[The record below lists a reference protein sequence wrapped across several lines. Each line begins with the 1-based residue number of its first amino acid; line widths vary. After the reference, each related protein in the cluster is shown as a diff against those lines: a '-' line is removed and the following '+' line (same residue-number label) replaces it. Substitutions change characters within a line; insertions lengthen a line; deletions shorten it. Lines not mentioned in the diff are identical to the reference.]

1 MSGAR
6 DSSHRSPAKTAA
18 AGPLAAT
25 AWKRYGLAAVAIV
38 ALLGGAY
45 AWQLSQDGAA
55 SPPEGAA
62 AGEAALFIGGRDS
75 GYLPGDACR
84 ACHADVYET
93 YQHTGMGRSFYR
105 LRPENVVEDFREN
118 NGFYHEASDRRY
130 QMIER
135 DGRYYQRRYQIGFD
149 GSETNVVEKEV
160 DFVLGS
166 GNHSRTYLNQTANGG
181 LVELPLGWYAADGG
195 YWAMNPGYDRPG
207 HEGFRRR
214 LTYECVFCHNGYP
227 ELPAN
232 SDLSGSDP
240 VFPGSLP
247 SGIDCQRCHGPGQAH
262 VEAASAGRDPDQ
274 IRQAIVNPSKLDAE
288 RQMDVCMQCH
298 LETTSLQLPNSLRR
312 YGRGVFSFRPGERL
326 ADYELFFDH
335 APGTGYDDKFEI
347 AHHGYRLDKSACFR
361 ESEGRMTCTTCHNPH
376 DVLRGEA
383 ATRQYVAV
391 CQSCH
396 QERVESLVQAGSHT
410 ASNDCLTCHMP
421 KRRTQDAIHVVMT
434 DHYIQRYKPEGDLL
448 APLNE
453 RPGTPYI
460 GEVRP
465 YNPPEPAPD
474 GTDELYFAAAQVKHN
489 SNLTGGTPRLLE
501 AIEKFKPPQPE
512 FYFEL
517 ASAYSES
524 GRPEESLPFYEQA
537 LERDA
542 SYWPALHGFGLSL
555 ARVGRL
561 EQSASAL
568 EKAHELAPAVAVVS
582 NDLGLTYLRQSRFD
596 DAIAAFREAT
606 AADPDSPDA
615 YNNLGGALRAR
626 GDIAGAEQAF
636 RTAIRNQPES
646 APAHDNLA
654 TLLVLKPDFAQ
665 AEHHFRKSIEAD
677 GRFAPARLDFGR
689 ALYQQDR
696 YSEALQQLNV
706 AEELDPESPQTQTAL
721 GDLFMAQGDLNR
733 AVSYYREAVIVRP
746 GHIEAMVGLGIALI
760 EQRRFA
766 DAQRVLE
773 AALTVNPNEMEV
785 HFHLG
790 RALALLGMRE
800 EASRHLQQAASS
812 STPAIRQAALEM
824 IDAMSRMQSSQ

>member
-1 MSGAR
+1 MISQSGVQFADADDAAR
-6 DSSHRSPAKTAA
+6 PA
-18 AGPLAAT
+18 GF
-25 AWKRYGLAAVAIV
+25 YISG
-38 ALLGGAY
+38 
-45 AWQLSQDGAA
+45 SD
-55 SPPEGAA
+55 
-62 AGEAALFIGGRDS
+62 D
-75 GYLPGDACR
+75 GYLPGDACK
-84 ACHADVYET
+84 ACHPDIHET

-105 LRPENVVEDFREN
+105 LQPDTVVEDFSKN
-118 NGFYHEASDRRY
+118 NSYYHEASDRHY

-149 GSETNVVEKEV
+149 GAETNVVEKEV

-166 GNHSRTYLNQTANGG
+166 GNHSRTYLNKTAGGG
-181 LVELPLGWYAADGG
+181 LVELPLAWYSAKGG

-227 ELPAN
+227 ALPAG

-240 VFPGSLP
+240 VFPETLP
-247 SGIDCQRCHGPGQAH
+247 SGIDCQRCHGPGRDH
-262 VEAASAGRDPDQ
+262 VEAVNAGRDLDQ

-312 YGRGVFSFRPGERL
+312 YDRGVFSYRPGQRL
-326 ADYELFFDH
+326 SDYELFFDH
-335 APGTGYDDKFEI
+335 TPGKGYDDKFEI
-347 AHHGYRLDKSACFR
+347 AHHGYRLNKSACFR

-383 ATRQYVAV
+383 ATRQYVAI

-396 QERVESLVQAGSHT
+396 QERVESLAQAGGHT
-410 ASNDCLTCHMP
+410 ASSDCLTCHMP
-421 KRRTQDAIHVVMT
+421 RRRTQDVIHVVMT
-434 DHYIQRYKPEGDLL
+434 DHYIQRHKPAGDLL

-453 RPGTPYI
+453 RPGTPYV
-460 GEVRP
+460 GEVQP
-465 YNPPEPAPD
+465 YNPPEPASD
-474 GTDELYFAAAQVKHN
+474 GTDELYFATAQVKHN
-489 SNLTGGTPRLLE
+489 SNLEGGIPRLLE
-501 AIEKFKPPQPE
+501 AIEKYKPTQPE

-537 LERDA
+537 LERNAD
-542 SYWPALHGFGLSL
+542 YWPALHGFGLSL

-568 EKAHELAPAVAVVS
+568 EKAHELAPAMAVVA
-582 NDLGLTYLRQSRFD
+582 NDLGLTYLRQGRFE
-596 DAIAAFREAT
+596 DAIAVFREAT
-606 AADPDSPDA
+606 TSDPDSPDA
-615 YNNLGGALRAR
+615 YNNLGGALKER
-626 GDIAGAEQAF
+626 GDIVGAEQAF
-636 RTAIRNQPES
+636 RTAIRNQPDS

-654 TLLVLKPDFAQ
+654 TLLVVKQDFAQ
-665 AEHHFRKSIEAD
+665 AEYHFRKSIEAD
-677 GRFAPARLDFGR
+677 RRFAPARLDFGR

-696 YSEALQQLNV
+696 YAEAFEQLNV
-706 AEELDPESPQTQTAL
+706 AADLDPQSPQAQTAL

-733 AVSYYREAVIVRP
+733 AVSYYRQAVLVRP
-746 GHIEAMVGLGIALI
+746 GHMEAMVGLGIALI

-785 HFHLG
+785 HLHLG
-790 RALALLGMRE
+790 RALALLGRRE
-800 EASRHLQQAASS
+800 EANQHLRQAASS
-812 STPAIRQAALEM
+812 STPAIRQAAVEM
-824 IDAMSRMQSSQ
+824 IDALGRAPVGQ